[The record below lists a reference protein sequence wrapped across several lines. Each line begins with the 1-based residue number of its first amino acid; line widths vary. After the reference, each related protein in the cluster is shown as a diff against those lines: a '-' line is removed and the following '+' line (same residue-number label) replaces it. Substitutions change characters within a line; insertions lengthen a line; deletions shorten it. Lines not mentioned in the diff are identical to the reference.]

1 MVKCSQ
7 QWISKHII
15 NIVINDFRSV
25 FELDFLESAAIKI
38 YWIEICFDRY
48 RCITK
53 PFVWTTLRSIY
64 EYIRN
69 RRFVTNLFNI
79 YFCTIRKRCLIS
91 FSQNRIQRFF
101 KCMTWINIWNWS
113 NNHMLHSLQWIFT
126 VSGCI

>member
-38 YWIEICFDRY
+38 DWIEICFDRY

-91 FSQNRIQRFF
+91 FSQNRIQWFF
-101 KCMTWINIWNWS
+101 ECMTWINIWNWS

>member
-25 FELDFLESAAIKI
+25 FELDFLETTTIKI

-53 PFVWTTLRSIY
+53 PFVWTALRSIY

-79 YFCTIRKRCLIS
+79 YFRTIRKKCLIS
-91 FSQNRIQRFF
+91 FSQNRIQWFF

>member
-25 FELDFLESAAIKI
+25 FELDFLETTTIKI

-53 PFVWTTLRSIY
+53 PFVWTALRSIY

-69 RRFVTNLFNI
+69 RRFVTNLLNI

-91 FSQNRIQRFF
+91 FSQNRIQWFF
-101 KCMTWINIWNWS
+101 ECMTWINIWNWS

>member
-25 FELDFLESAAIKI
+25 FELDFLETTTIKI

-53 PFVWTTLRSIY
+53 PFVWTALRSIY

-91 FSQNRIQRFF
+91 FSQNRIQWFF
-101 KCMTWINIWNWS
+101 ECMTWINIWNWS

>member
-25 FELDFLESAAIKI
+25 FELYFLETTTIKI
-38 YWIEICFDRY
+38 DWIEICFDRY

-53 PFVWTTLRSIY
+53 PFVWTALRSIY

-69 RRFVTNLFNI
+69 RRFVTNLLNI

-91 FSQNRIQRFF
+91 FSQNRIQWFF
-101 KCMTWINIWNWS
+101 ECMTWINIWNWS

-126 VSGCI
+126 ISGCI